1 MSMSS
6 SIALARLR
14 SPTAQRMYEQGFTQK
29 TKKKQTRS
37 KQKKQTRKPKT
48 KNKEKQRNKKT
59 WKNPG
64 FDLFLFFFFL
74 WWFFQSVCFFV
85 VNLFLIMWLMF
96 FLLVVIFLLQSTFS
110 VPVGLKM
117 LNNKFIDSSYSPY
130 APWKTCQSCMFREC
144 QSCFPRFYTKYH
156 YTATLILMILVCIFC
171 C

>member
-1 MSMSS
+1 
-6 SIALARLR
+6 
-14 SPTAQRMYEQGFTQK
+14 MYEQGFTQK

-48 KNKEKQRNKKT
+48 KKQRKTKKQT
-59 WKNPG
+59 NLEKSRFW
-64 FDLFLFFFFL
+64 FIFVFFL
-74 WWFFQSVCFFV
+74 WWFFQSVCFFCGEPVFDYV
-85 VNLFLIMWLMF
+85 VNVF
-96 FLLVVIFLLQSTFS
+96 FVGCHFLLQSTFS

>member
-1 MSMSS
+1 
-6 SIALARLR
+6 L
-14 SPTAQRMYEQGFTQK
+14 
-29 TKKKQTRS
+29 
-37 KQKKQTRKPKT
+37 
-48 KNKEKQRNKKT
+48 EKSRF
-59 WKNPG
+59 W
-64 FDLFLFFFFL
+64 FIFVFFL

>member
-1 MSMSS
+1 
-6 SIALARLR
+6 
-14 SPTAQRMYEQGFTQK
+14 MYEQGFTQK
-29 TKKKQTRS
+29 TKKNKPGANKKTN
-37 KQKKQTRKPKT
+37 QKTENKKT
-48 KNKEKQRNKKT
+48 KKNKETNKLGKIQVLIYFCFFSLVIL
-59 WKNPG
+59 PIC
-64 FDLFLFFFFL
+64 LFFCGEPVFDY
-74 WWFFQSVCFFV
+74 VVNVFFV
-85 VNLFLIMWLMF
+85 GCH
-96 FLLVVIFLLQSTFS
+96 FLLQSTFS

>member
-6 SIALARLR
+6 SIALDLGVQQHRGCTSRVLHKK
-14 SPTAQRMYEQGFTQK
+14 QRKTNPEQTKKTNQKTENKK
-29 TKKKQTRS
+29 TKK
-37 KQKKQTRKPKT
+37 
-48 KNKEKQRNKKT
+48 NKETNKLGKIQVLIY
-59 WKNPG
+59 
-64 FDLFLFFFFL
+64 FCFFFSGDSSNLF
-74 WWFFQSVCFFV
+74 VFFV

-96 FLLVVIFLLQSTFS
+96 FCWLSFFLLQSTFS